1 MWFSALQVVTD
12 LKPQRGV
19 EPVSKVP
26 FEQEEGGCDSRTVVR
41 VERELYGK
49 GTLAAGVGVRV
60 NGLESRIPE
69 EKARQ
74 IDCEGLVSLQEEA
87 GLVKETS
94 DVTKSGVSELVRLDG
109 KKFFGGG
116 RGLEGGQGGQI
127 SKWAEQ
133 VSTDSLGGPSSTRKP
148 SLHRAKF
155 SFKKVGLGF
164 SNKVGRWA
172 VSIRPNRKKGLKKG
186 LAQASLLGLSFF
198 ESREFKSELPKPV
211 SAGEISE
218 QEASPLDQGLSLLPL
233 KS

>member
-94 DVTKSGVSELVRLDG
+94 DVTKNGVSELVRLDG

-116 RGLEGGQGGQI
+116 RGPEGG
-127 SKWAEQ
+127 
-133 VSTDSLGGPSSTRKP
+133 
-148 SLHRAKF
+148 
-155 SFKKVGLGF
+155 
-164 SNKVGRWA
+164 
-172 VSIRPNRKKGLKKG
+172 
-186 LAQASLLGLSFF
+186 
-198 ESREFKSELPKPV
+198 
-211 SAGEISE
+211 
-218 QEASPLDQGLSLLPL
+218 
-233 KS
+233 